1 MLVRYV
7 RDSKR
12 NPIGVVIC
20 TSYGKIGWSL
30 VHKKDHW
37 NKSEGMALAY
47 GRALIGTDKPIPQSI
62 TYDYN
67 IMYDRMERYF
77 NN

>member
-1 MLVRYV
+1 MLVQYV

-20 TSYGKIGWSL
+20 TSYGHIGWSL
-30 VHKKDHW
+30 THKTDKWD
-37 NKSEGMALAY
+37 KSEGMALAY
-47 GRALIGTDKPIPQSI
+47 GRAVLGTKKEVPNSI
-62 TYDYN
+62 QYTYN
-67 IMYDRMERYF
+67 IIYDRMERYF